1 MRRRP
6 WKRKRVKF
14 GRPRLVSLKLQTE
27 ALALKER
34 GIAMPEIARRL
45 NLGVSTIYRL
55 LAEQNERA
63 GAPDV
68 AGRPCPSS
76 KCIWRWNR
84 RRPIVEIFRA
94 RPVHRGLLRRVRSE
108 YSGLRC
114 M

>member
-6 WKRKRVKF
+6 WKRKRVKL

-55 LAEQNERA
+55 LAEQKDER
-63 GAPDV
+63 
-68 AGRPCPSS
+68 GREGREEP
-76 KCIWRWNR
+76 
-84 RRPIVEIFRA
+84 RA
-94 RPVHRGLLRRVRSE
+94 RHPQIFSDSVAKDCGEVE
-108 YSGLRC
+108 ARC
-114 M
+114 PA